1 MFGPFWLIFGQ
12 KMDPTTHGANFFHKR
27 NAQEKFQLKIPTLSK
42 NDCSATWCPNC
53 YRKKGTFSNLRN
65 GYRYEKHVVIFRPT
79 LLTVAALFKP
89 TVGFKFLPDYGDKIE
104 IKYSAFTWVPLHPWY
119 PQKPPG
125 LLPVVPTVPACP
137 RYISCWKAHF
147 KLDSFLY
154 TERICQ
160 ANRGMTSTTN

>member
-1 MFGPFWLIFGQ
+1 MASKTPRV
-12 KMDPTTHGANFFHKR
+12 NFFHVK
-27 NAQEKFQLKIPTLSK
+27 NVQTKFQLKISTLSK

-53 YRKKGTFSNLRN
+53 YRKKSTCGNLRN

-119 PQKPPG
+119 PQKSPG
-125 LLPVVPTVPACP
+125 LVPVVPNIPTRLWHLMNAYTVKYLAPWYLWDP
-137 RYISCWKAHF
+137 RK
-147 KLDSFLY
+147 
-154 TERICQ
+154 
-160 ANRGMTSTTN
+160 G